1 MCIARS
7 MMRLVALGVVVLSAA
22 FAGDAAAQQVEC
34 SSPIRNVTAV
44 TRPAGHVITTR
55 YQLDSPNLQ
64 PLLSTTIVSGDGC
77 LVAHLSG
84 QVRITDNYVVFQ
96 VRVDGVPMEGQVPL
110 PTFTT
115 PVVFVSID
123 SGPANDDEQ
132 FIDPTKVVSY
142 NFFARVPRGTH
153 TVEVLGAAGSN
164 IVAPNFPTATHLVLT
179 LEYR

>member
-84 QVRITDNYVVFQ
+84 QVRITDNYVAFQ
-96 VRVDGVPMEGQVPL
+96 VRVDGVPLEPPAVLEPAVLAAVGLHGLTARPPHHNPPL
-110 PTFTT
+110 Q
-115 PVVFVSID
+115 
-123 SGPANDDEQ
+123 PA
-132 FIDPTKVVSY
+132 
-142 NFFARVPRGTH
+142 
-153 TVEVLGAAGSN
+153 
-164 IVAPNFPTATHLVLT
+164 VAPPGHDHARHSGEDEYPSDD
-179 LEYR
+179 LEVEE